1 MSSTRLLLA
10 FMAVS
15 ITGGAAAGV
24 MQLLV
29 PLYAISLSVSQAGVG
44 LIRGLAQ
51 LGGLLTSLPGGFLID
66 RYGAGRVYTVACLLD
81 GLSIILIPNFT
92 AVPWLTAFLFLEGAL
107 GTLRWTTINSAFF
120 SRLETFGHSRA
131 GWTRASLA
139 VGANFIGPLIGGVLA
154 SRFSYHNSYLVV
166 GVIVAAPACAIPLF
180 RTGASRRLAPRQG
193 ETESIG
199 SQFRGL
205 VANRPLWRIALL
217 QSAGI
222 SSNSAYL
229 IYIVL
234 LAVGS
239 HGFTAATASRLLA
252 AQGIAFVVSM
262 FWGGRFIGRYSLR
275 TLYCLA
281 FGFQISGLAVT
292 GLAGTYPL
300 LMIGSAAF
308 GLGSGML
315 TTISFSRLGA
325 LAGQKGRQS
334 GLFFLI
340 TGSGVALGP
349 LWAGLLVTLWGI
361 RAAFTGFVPVILLA
375 LFCVLI
381 PRRSENITE
390 VSPPLHHALERR

>member
-1 MSSTRLLLA
+1 MSASRLLLA

-44 LIRGLAQ
+44 MIRGLAQ
-51 LGGLLTSLPGGFLID
+51 FGGLLTSLPGGFLID
-66 RYGAGRVYTVACLLD
+66 RYGARRVYTVACLLD
-81 GLSIILIPNFT
+81 GITIVLIPNFT
-92 AVPWLTAFLFLEGAL
+92 TVPCLTAFLFLEGAL

-154 SRFSYHNSYLVV
+154 SRFSYGFSYLAV
-166 GVIVAAPACAIPLF
+166 GLIVASPVCAIPLF
-180 RTGASRRLAPRQG
+180 RSGVSHGAAPRHG
-193 ETESIG
+193 DAESIG
-199 SQFRGL
+199 NQFRGL
-205 VANRPLWRIALL
+205 IANRPLWRIALL

-234 LAVGS
+234 LAVGTN
-239 HGFTAATASRLLA
+239 GFTAATASRLLA
-252 AQGIAFVVSM
+252 AQGVAFVVSM
-262 FWGGRFIGRYSLR
+262 FWGGRFIGRYSFR
-275 TLYCLA
+275 TLYGLA
-281 FGFQISGLAVT
+281 FGLQIIGLATT
-292 GLAGTYPL
+292 GITNSYPL
-300 LMIGSAAF
+300 LLVGGAAF

-315 TTISFSRLGA
+315 TTTSFSRLGG

-340 TGSGVALGP
+340 TGAGVALGP

-361 RAAFTGFVPVILLA
+361 RAAFVGFIPLLLLA
-375 LFCVLI
+375 LCCVLV
-381 PRRSENITE
+381 PRRSESITE
-390 VSPPLHHALERR
+390 VVTPLQHVLERR

>member
-1 MSSTRLLLA
+1 MSPSRLLLA

-44 LIRGLAQ
+44 VIRGLAQ
-51 LGGLLTSLPGGFLID
+51 FGGLLTSLPGGFLID
-66 RYGAGRVYTVACLLD
+66 RYGARRVYTVACLLD
-81 GLSIILIPNFT
+81 GLTIILIPNFT
-92 AVPWLTAFLFLEGAL
+92 SVPYLTVFLCLEGAL

-154 SRFSYHNSYLVV
+154 SRYSYHTSYLAV
-166 GVIVAAPACAIPLF
+166 GLLVAAPVCAIPLF
-180 RTGASRRLAPRQG
+180 RGGASRAAAPRAG
-193 ETESIG
+193 ESESIG

-205 VANRPLWRIALL
+205 IANRPLWRIALL

-239 HGFTAATASRLLA
+239 HGFSAATASRLLA
-252 AQGIAFVVSM
+252 SQGIAFVASM
-262 FWGGRFIGRYSLR
+262 FWGGRFVGRYSFR
-275 TLYCLA
+275 TLYSVA
-281 FGFQISGLAVT
+281 FGLQIT
-292 GLAGTYPL
+292 GLVITGVGSVYPL
-300 LMIGSAAF
+300 LVIGGVAF
-308 GLGSGML
+308 GLGSGLL
-315 TTISFSRLGA
+315 TTLSFSRLGG
-325 LAGQKGRQS
+325 LAGQKGRLS

-349 LWAGLLVTLWGI
+349 LWAGLLVTLCGI
-361 RAAFTGFVPVILLA
+361 RAAFLGFVPVILLA
-375 LFCVLI
+375 LLCVLI
-381 PRRSENITE
+381 PRRSENVPEIQKSLQH
-390 VSPPLHHALERR
+390 VFERR

>member
-1 MSSTRLLLA
+1 MSPSALLLA

-44 LIRGLAQ
+44 VIRGLAQ
-51 LGGLLTSLPGGFLID
+51 FGGLLTSLPGGFLID
-66 RYGAGRVYTVACLLD
+66 RYGARRVYTVACLLD
-81 GLSIILIPNFT
+81 GLTIILIPSFT
-92 AVPWLTAFLFLEGAL
+92 NVPWLTAFLFLEGAL

-120 SRLETFGHSRA
+120 SRLETFGHARA

-154 SRFSYHNSYLVV
+154 GSFSYHTGYLVV
-166 GVIVAAPACAIPLF
+166 GLIVAAPVCAIPLF
-180 RTGASRRLAPRQG
+180 RGGTARVAAAGQG
-193 ETESIG
+193 QTETIA

-205 VANRPLWRIALL
+205 IANRPLWRIALL

-239 HGFTAATASRLLA
+239 HGLSPATASRLLA

-262 FWGGRFIGRYSLR
+262 FWGGRLVSRLSLR
-275 TLYCLA
+275 TLYSLA
-281 FGFQISGLAVT
+281 FGLQIAGLLVT
-292 GLAGTYPL
+292 GGCSAFL
-300 LMIGSAAF
+300 LLTVGGVAF

-315 TTISFSRLGA
+315 TTISFSRLGGM
-325 LAGQKGRQS
+325 AGQKGRLS

-340 TGSGVALGP
+340 TGTGVALGP
-349 LWAGLLVTLWGI
+349 LWGGLLVTLWGI
-361 RAAFTGFVPVILLA
+361 RAAFLGFVPVILVA
-375 LFCVLI
+375 LVCVLL
-381 PRRSENITE
+381 PRRSETGDLR
-390 VSPPLHHALERR
+390 VSPVNQTV